1 MYLTKAADD
10 INEQFWKAFKMVHL
24 ADFWLSA
31 KITIKMYHKKVLYS
45 YNLYKLYS
53 YNLYKSE

>member
-45 YNLYKLYS
+45 YNLYK
-53 YNLYKSE
+53 SE